1 MSKILVS
8 GLVNIETTLKVDGFP
23 IEYSPVEYSFFGIK
37 SLVSGVA
44 TNITKALS
52 TLNEEVR
59 IASLIAEDENGDR
72 VLHKFKKQGLDTKY
86 IRRDLKSTPQSIVL
100 YDPTGKRKIYCDLKD
115 IQDKRYDKELL
126 EEALEDCSIVIAC
139 NINFSRPLLEVAKKK
154 GKLIATDVHVLSNI
168 EDEYNRDFMENA
180 DILFL
185 SDEQIPCEDKKF
197 IMQLKDK
204 FNAKIIVMGKGKNGA
219 MMYVREEDKLYRID
233 AVDTRKVVNTVGAGD
248 ALFSSFIHYYTK
260 GNTPIEA
267 LKRAEIFAS
276 YKIGEDG
283 AANGFTTEENIEKLY
298 KELTFNIQID

>member
-1 MSKILVS
+1 M
-8 GLVNIETTLKVDGFP
+8 
-23 IEYSPVEYSFFGIK
+23 
-37 SLVSGVA
+37 
-44 TNITKALS
+44 
-52 TLNEEVR
+52 
-59 IASLIAEDENGDR
+59 
-72 VLHKFKKQGLDTKY
+72 
-86 IRRDLKSTPQSIVL
+86 
-100 YDPTGKRKIYCDLKD
+100 
-115 IQDKRYDKELL
+115 
-126 EEALEDCSIVIAC
+126 
-139 NINFSRPLLEVAKKK
+139 
-154 GKLIATDVHVLSNI
+154 IATDVHVLSNI

-283 AANGFTTEENIEKLY
+283 AANGFTTEDNIEKLY